1 MYHANIFFEN
11 SLSSQTNISRNK
23 PEAFSVEAVVIP
35 AHTVDWEAFSVE
47 AAVIPAHTVDWEAF

>member
-23 PEAFSVEAVVIP
+23 PEAFSVEAVVVPIR
-35 AHTVDWEAFSVE
+35 TVD
-47 AAVIPAHTVDWEAF
+47 